1 MRQMNTIEMTMSSS
15 KTAGVRNRPTKAGID
30 RWEASI
36 WVDGKTISLGT
47 YDTEDEAIQA
57 RRAGEDKYRPAKTP
71 TQTELRA
78 AADYEAFV
86 YLWYDSNDRK
96 YYLGSHA
103 GSTEELYTHSCK
115 NIPRFDINS
124 IPKGWRRR
132 ILARGTEQAMRDL
145 ETQLLVNRKSRCWD
159 RYYNVNAH
167 SSAIRTDNIDVSILH
182 EALIYNADTG
192 IFVWKTRPVDHFKTV
207 RSQKICNTRYAGKQ
221 AGSNTSDGY
230 IQLMLFKKNY
240 KAHRLAWAMHYG
252 IWPTDRID
260 HIDPRNKLDNRIVN
274 LREATASENAKN
286 KRMPINNT
294 SGYIGV
300 GKRGDKWYAYI
311 KVDDKQ
317 IYLGTFDTKDEAI
330 QARKQAEKLYGFHEN
345 HGS

>member
-1 MRQMNTIEMTMSSS
+1 MTMSSS
-15 KTAGVRNRPTKAGID
+15 KTVGVHKSGDKWIARIT
-30 RWEASI
+30 
-36 WVDGKTISLGT
+36 VDGKDIWLGT
-47 YDTEDEAIQA
+47 YDTEEEAIQA
-57 RRAGEDKYRPAKTP
+57 RRAAEIKYGKVKVKRPTR
-71 TQTELRA
+71 TELRA
-78 AADYEAFV
+78 AAGYEAFV

-96 YYLGSHA
+96 YYLGSHV
-103 GSTEELYTHSCK
+103 GRTEEAYAHSCP
-115 NIPRFDINS
+115 NIPKFTMNNV
-124 IPKGWRRR
+124 PKGWRRR
-132 ILARGTEQAMRDL
+132 ILARGTEQAMREL
-145 ETQLLVNRKSRCWD
+145 EAKLLVNRKLRCWT
-159 RYYNVNAH
+159 RYYNAIAH
-167 SSAIRTDNIDVSILH
+167 STAIRTDNIDVSVLH

-192 IFVWKTRPVDHFKTV
+192 IFVWKIRPVDHFKTV

-230 IQLMLFKKNY
+230 IQIMLFKKNY